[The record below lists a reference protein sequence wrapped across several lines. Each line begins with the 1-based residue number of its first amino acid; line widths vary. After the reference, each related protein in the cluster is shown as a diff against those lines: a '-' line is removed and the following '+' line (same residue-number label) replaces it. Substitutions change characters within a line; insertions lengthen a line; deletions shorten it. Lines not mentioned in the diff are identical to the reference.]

1 MGNPLICRERGGGMD
16 GRMET
21 GGWEL
26 GRGERSVVG
35 LLIAC
40 PEC

>member
-1 MGNPLICRERGGGMD
+1 MNLQREGVSMD
-16 GRMET
+16 GRVET
-21 GGWEL
+21 RRWGL
-26 GRGERSVVG
+26 GRGERSVVR